1 MQQTQIFNQHTH
13 LFFIEQLRTVIDN
26 KFSTDDQKLD
36 RIRELLEY
44 EEIPLF
50 IRQEASNFIYESIN
64 K

>member
-13 LFFIEQLRTVIDN
+13 LFFVEQLRAVIDN
-26 KFSTDDQKLD
+26 KFSTDDHKLE
-36 RIRELLEY
+36 RIRNLLEY

-50 IRQEASNFIYESIN
+50 IKQKANNFIYESIN